1 MHFQPTDKIRHKLR
15 EVVSQ
20 RLTSSTDT
28 TIFET
33 TLIRGGMYCGR
44 RFSLLGFSVIYFFE
58 EEQIKVYTPSG
69 ELERTCTLSDFLAA
83 PTQLQRAA

>member
-1 MHFQPTDKIRHKLR
+1 MHFQPTDKIRNKLR

-20 RLTSSTDT
+20 RLTSSADT

-44 RFSLLGFSVIYFFE
+44 RFSLLGFSVIYFVE
-58 EEQIKVYTPSG
+58 EEQIKVFAPSG
-69 ELERTCTLSDFLAA
+69 ELERTCTLSDFLAD
-83 PTQLQRAA
+83 TMQLQRAA